1 MPISIII
8 LHIICCTY
16 FIFIIGSIID
26 YFRRKVERFISKYL
40 DNNETLNKINSA
52 FNVEI

>member
-1 MPISIII
+1 MPISTIL
-8 LHIICCTY
+8 LHIICCTS

-26 YFRRKVERFISKYL
+26 YYRREVEHPISKYL
-40 DNNETLNKINSA
+40 DNNKMLNKINSA